1 MRNDLHRFSVPHWI
15 KIVSFL
21 AILLIIIAIIL
32 IPLVMQRRQ
41 VNERDIATESRA
53 PSSTAVTTVGS
64 PTAVATFNSL
74 GVYWSPPDGSPSN
87 QCSVKYRALGST
99 QWKDAL
105 PLWYDSRNIGG
116 RKHEYRGSIVYLT
129 PGTTYEIQLT
139 LASGTTATFTA
150 STWSESFPVAKTV
163 IVPSGNT
170 TYQVTQGGTPKGYIL
185 YTAAPGG
192 TTIDVNNNARNDITI
207 SAPYVIIRGL
217 TLKGGAIN
225 GIELLHGAHDV
236 VIENNDISG
245 WGKILS
251 DGFGEEHDSAIFAKN
266 DTSIQRI
273 IIQRNK
279 MHDPR
284 SNSNDWCESRSIYHE
299 GPHPDG
305 PQAVTFEYIGGNHVI
320 RYNEIY
326 GSLNHS
332 FNDGMGGYPQDGFTG
347 FPNSDTDIYGNVL
360 MNIMDDAI
368 ETEGSVQNVRVW
380 GNYIDQTYVGIAT
393 AVTAVGPLY
402 VFRNIMNRSNMCPR
416 QVGGYTNDGE
426 HGPFG
431 KEGDD
436 GAPQLNG
443 ARIYFFHN
451 TLLQP
456 GGALYGPS
464 SYGGPVINLVSR
476 NNIWHTSGDS
486 CYDLGYGSNNDDLD
500 YDLCSQGAQGAH
512 GINGTPIYAARNA
525 DNDGP
530 EGDYQLAPNS
540 PGFDEGQVL
549 PNFNDGYTGTAP
561 DIGAQEAGKPRME
574 FGVSAYLGTSSFFG
588 SASISKQ

>member
-1 MRNDLHRFSVPHWI
+1 MGNNLHRFSVPRWV
-15 KIVSFL
+15 KIGSFL
-21 AILLIIIAIIL
+21 ALLLLIIAILLTTL
-32 IPLVMQRRQ
+32 IVQRRQ
-41 VNERDIATESRA
+41 VHERHIATGSRA
-53 PSSTAVTTVGS
+53 

-74 GVYWSPPDGSPSN
+74 GIYWSPPDGSPSN

-116 RKHEYRGSIVYLT
+116 REPEYRGSIVYLT
-129 PGTTYEIQLT
+129 PGTTYEIQLI

-150 STWSESFPVAKTV
+150 STWSESFPVTKTV
-163 IVPSGNT
+163 IIPSGNT
-170 TYQVTQGGTPKGYIL
+170 TYQITQGGTPKGYIL

-192 TTIDVNNNARNDITI
+192 TTIDVNNNARDDIAI
-207 SAPYVIIRGL
+207 SAPYVIVRGL
-217 TLKGGAIN
+217 TLKGGVIN

-326 GSLNHS
+326 GDLNHS
-332 FNDGMGGYPQDGFTG
+332 FNDGMGGYPQNGFTG

-393 AVTAVGPLY
+393 AVTAIGPLY
-402 VFRNIMNRSNMCPR
+402 VFRNIMNRSDMCPR
-416 QVGGYTNDGE
+416 QDGGYTNNGE

-436 GAPQLNG
+436 KIPQLSG
-443 ARIYFFHN
+443 GQIYFFHN

-456 GGALYGPS
+456 GGAGGALYGPS
-464 SYGGPVINLVSR
+464 SYGGSVINLVSR
-476 NNIWHTSGDS
+476 NNIWHTQGEA
-486 CYDLGYGSNNDDLD
+486 CYDRIQTGTNNNDLD
-500 YDLCSQGAQGAH
+500 YDLCDRGAQGPH
-512 GINGTPIYAARNA
+512 GINGIPIYASDDA
-525 DNDGP
+525 DNGGPDGM
-530 EGDYQLAPNS
+530 YQLAPNS

-549 PNFNDGYTGTAP
+549 PNFNDEYTGAAP
-561 DIGAQEAGKPRME
+561 DIGAQEAGTPRME
-574 FGVSAYLGTSSFFG
+574 FGVSAYLGTSKLTTLSD
-588 SASISKQ
+588 